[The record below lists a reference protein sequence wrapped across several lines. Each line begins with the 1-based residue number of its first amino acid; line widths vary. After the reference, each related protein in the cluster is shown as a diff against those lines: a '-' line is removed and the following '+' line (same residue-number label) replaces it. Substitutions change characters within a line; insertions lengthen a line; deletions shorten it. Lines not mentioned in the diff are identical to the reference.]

1 MEQKTVLIVEDDGI
15 LAVQLLNMLTVLGYN
30 VTKPVAT
37 GAAAIA
43 AVAAKRPDL
52 ILPDLILPDL
62 ILMDIQLS
70 GEMDGIS
77 AAEHIRSIADVP
89 IIFLTG
95 YSQDPLLQRAKLVA
109 PYGYLI
115 KPVSSRELAA
125 TIEMAFYRH
134 SLDLQLKENKVALQR
149 AYDELELRVQER

>member
-15 LAVQLLNMLTVLGYN
+15 LAVQLRDMLVGLGYN
-30 VTKPVAT
+30 VPKPVAT

-43 AVAAKRPDL
+43 AVAAERPN
-52 ILPDLILPDL
+52 LILPDL
-62 ILMDIQLS
+62 ILMDIQLA
-70 GEMDGIS
+70 GKMDGIT
-77 AAEHIRSIADVP
+77 AAEHIRSAADVP

-95 YSQDPLLQRAKLVA
+95 YSQYPLLQRAKLVA

-134 SLDLQLKENKVALQR
+134 SLDLQLMEHKVALQK
-149 AYDELELRVQER
+149 ANNELE

>member
-52 ILPDLILPDL
+52 ISPDL

-77 AAEHIRSIADVP
+77 AAEHIRSIAC
-89 IIFLTG
+89 
-95 YSQDPLLQRAKLVA
+95 LLYTSPSPRD
-109 PYGYLI
+109 
-115 KPVSSRELAA
+115 S
-125 TIEMAFYRH
+125 
-134 SLDLQLKENKVALQR
+134 
-149 AYDELELRVQER
+149 

>member
-15 LAVQLLNMLTVLGYN
+15 LAVQLRDMLVGLGYN
-30 VTKPVAT
+30 VPKPVAT

-43 AVAAKRPDL
+43 AVAAEHPC
-52 ILPDLILPDL
+52 LILPDL
-62 ILMDIQLS
+62 ILMDIQLA
-70 GEMDGIS
+70 GKMDGIT
-77 AAEHIRSIADVP
+77 AAEHISSVADVP

-134 SLDLQLKENKVALQR
+134 SLDLQLKEHKVALQK
-149 AYDELELRVQER
+149 ANDEFMF